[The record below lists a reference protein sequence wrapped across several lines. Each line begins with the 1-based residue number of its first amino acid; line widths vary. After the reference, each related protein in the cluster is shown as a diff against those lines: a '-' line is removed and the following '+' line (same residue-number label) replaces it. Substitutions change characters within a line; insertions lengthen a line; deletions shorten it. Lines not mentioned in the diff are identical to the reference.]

1 MPRVSMEDVAR
12 LADVS
17 LATVSRAIHSPHKVR
32 PATRARVEEAMTRS
46 GYVYNSMAADFTK
59 QRNSMIGLIIF
70 TVKSSIHAQLIEG
83 IQEELAQTRY
93 SLIIANSMYRADRER
108 QFLKLFNERKLAG
121 VIVAEATDANRDY
134 IRLLKE
140 QGIPVVITWEMTE
153 DPTLDCVG
161 IDNYEAARTMTR
173 YLLGLGHRHIGLI
186 VGDYKNIE
194 RVRHRY
200 QGYADALAERGV
212 AVRADYVITGE
223 PSPQNGK
230 QAMVTLLGRRPRP
243 TAVFAAS
250 DAFAVGAIGAAR
262 ELGFKV
268 PEDVSVAGFDD
279 VDIAQFY
286 SPPLTTIRVP
296 GFEMGQQAARTI
308 VQFGTGEQTT
318 ATRLC
323 LRTELVVRE
332 SAAVPLP

>member
-1 MPRVSMEDVAR
+1 
-12 LADVS
+12 
-17 LATVSRAIHSPHKVR
+17 
-32 PATRARVEEAMTRS
+32 MTQS

-83 IQEELAQTRY
+83 IQEELAQTRF

-108 QFLKLFNERKLAG
+108 HFLKLFNERKLAG

-134 IRLLKE
+134 IQLLKK

-173 YLLGLGHRHIGLI
+173 YLLGLGHRNTGLI
-186 VGDYKNIE
+186 VGDFRNIE

-200 QGYADALAERGV
+200 RGYADALAEQGLP
-212 AVRADYVITGE
+212 VRDDYVVNAE
-223 PSPQNGK
+223 PSPQSGK

-250 DAFAVGAIGAAR
+250 DAFAVGALGAAR
-262 ELGFKV
+262 ELNLRV
-268 PEDVSVAGFDD
+268 PEDVSVVGFDD
-279 VDIAQFY
+279 VDIAQFCF
-286 SPPLTTIRVP
+286 PPLTTIRVP

-308 VQFGTGEQTT
+308 VQFGADEPSAT
-318 ATRLC
+318 TRLC

-332 SAAVPLP
+332 SAAVLPDRCM